1 METKYKMKKIN
12 HKIVAIAIMILS
24 FVAVGGIA
32 AKTAIAPSGFGQ
44 GDPGSGGAG

>member
-1 METKYKMKKIN
+1 METKLKMRKMN
-12 HKIVAIAIMILS
+12 PKIVALAIMILS

-44 GDPGSGGAG
+44 GDEGGGGAG